1 MREAQSASLEVVF
14 VALARACLGT
24 RQRLQRSLDV
34 ERAATARGRWRLEV
48 LNRRGY
54 GKSPPPEVR
63 SDFEEDARD
72 IAALL
77 GDDAHLVGHLRCH
90 RRALCRCAP
99 AEGCAL
105 AYD

>member
-1 MREAQSASLEVVF
+1 
-14 VALARACLGT
+14 
-24 RQRLQRSLDV
+24 
-34 ERAATARGRWRLEV
+34 
-48 LNRRGY
+48 
-54 GKSPPPEVR
+54 VR